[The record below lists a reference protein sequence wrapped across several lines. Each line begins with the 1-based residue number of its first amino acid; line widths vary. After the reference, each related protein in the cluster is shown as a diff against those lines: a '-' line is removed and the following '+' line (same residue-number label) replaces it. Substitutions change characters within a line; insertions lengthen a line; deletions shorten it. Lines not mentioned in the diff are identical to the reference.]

1 MDFKVIISQNAAEQL
16 ESILD
21 YLVYKLH
28 SPQAASNVLNEVE
41 AAYTQLQYMAK
52 SMPYCYDRYLLATGY
67 RKWPLSKHDYVLLY
81 QVKGNVVYVNGIFH
95 MLESYR
101 SKL

>member
-41 AAYTQLQYMAK
+41 AAYT
-52 SMPYCYDRYLLATGY
+52 
-67 RKWPLSKHDYVLLY
+67 
-81 QVKGNVVYVNGIFH
+81 
-95 MLESYR
+95 
-101 SKL
+101 

>member
-28 SPQAASNVLNEVE
+28 SPQTEVE

-52 SMPYCYDRYLLATGY
+52 SMPYCYDRYLLAKGY

-81 QVKGNVVYVNGIFH
+81 QVKDNVVYVNGIFH
-95 MLESYR
+95 MLENYR